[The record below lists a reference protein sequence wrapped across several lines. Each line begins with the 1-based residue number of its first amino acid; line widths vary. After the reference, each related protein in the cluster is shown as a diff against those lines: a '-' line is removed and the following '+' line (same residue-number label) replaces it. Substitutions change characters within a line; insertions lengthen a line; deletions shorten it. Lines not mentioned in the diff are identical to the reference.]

1 MLKSPIIIFTPKT
14 YNGGAENVAAR
25 LSRHFSNCHDVSV
38 ISFDCSRTDYEY
50 AGELIDLQL
59 TKEKNYFKKIVV
71 MYKAV
76 SKVKRY
82 KKTTNPIASIS
93 LIGHPNL
100 ANVLSRQDELC
111 IVSVRTYLRRS
122 KSVIKHFLQKLLVR
136 TVYNRADKVVAI
148 CEGVRKDLV
157 DYYGVN
163 PDKIEV
169 IYPYF
174 DVSEIQKKSEE
185 EIEPEW
191 CGIFL
196 KPVIITAGRLT
207 YDKGQWH
214 LIKAFSLVKAVMPDA
229 ALVILGRGEMEDDLK
244 HLAERSGYS
253 KDIHF
258 MGYCEN
264 PFKYISKAKVFAF
277 PSLIEG
283 FGNALG
289 EALACGTP
297 AVSADCD
304 VGPREILA
312 PEADPH
318 SKATYVEE
326 HSAGFLTPAFD
337 DQCDLLSDYPTD
349 SEKFM
354 SDALLRILQD
364 NVLREKMSK
373 AATLRAMRFDTS
385 IVTEQW
391 DELILY
397 KKVK

>member
-25 LSRHFSNCHDVSV
+25 LSRHFSTSHDVSV

-50 AGELIDLQL
+50 HGRLIDLKL
-59 TKEKNYFKKIVV
+59 TKEKNYLKKIIV
-71 MYKAV
+71 MCKAV

-82 KKTTNPIASIS
+82 KKTINPIASIS

-100 ANVLSRQDELC
+100 ANVLSQQNELC

-136 TVYNRADKVVAI
+136 IVYNRADKVVAI

-157 DYYGVN
+157 DYYGVD
-163 PDKIEV
+163 PAKIEV

-185 EIEPEW
+185 NIELEW
-191 CGIFL
+191 YDVFS

-244 HLAERSGYS
+244 LLAERSGYAV
-253 KDIHF
+253 DIHF
-258 MGYCEN
+258 MGYSDN

-318 SKATYVEE
+318 FKATDVEE

-337 DQCDLLSDYPTD
+337 ERCDLLNDHPTA
-349 SEKFM
+349 SEKYM
-354 SDALLRILQD
+354 ADALLRILQD
-364 NVLREKMSK
+364 NELREKMSK
-373 AATLRAMRFDTS
+373 AAKLRAMRFDSS
-385 IVTEQW
+385 IVTAQW
-391 DELILY
+391 DNLLMS
-397 KKVK
+397 KNN